1 MKYLYI
7 QTNKDWNAE
16 NKFKYG
22 YTEDPKHRLSS
33 DQHSHKS
40 SYLALYECIETDKY
54 IFHYSEYDRII
65 SSLREMDD
73 NEIKQDLIEKG
84 IICKSISNKFIEI
97 KDYLI
102 YEDGGGTE
110 FIQSNEGIELLDDIF
125 INVFKYIGINTK
137 KLSKDEIDNINDFN
151 DKIYKDKDK
160 NNIILTKKDNKITL
174 RDYQIDII
182 QNGFEIIKKYY
193 KFYLELATGAGKSTI
208 IYYILNSILL
218 NKIDIFYTI
227 IIFTPRINIS
237 EQNISDKYIKIFNNK
252 NKFNIYNNKKIRN
265 IKTFNNNSYNI
276 ISCCIQSFQFIYD
289 KIITKFD
296 IKNIIIWFDEAHY
309 SIESWVKSSNDYKKF
324 YLNDNERIVYRL
336 FTSASP
342 NKEVVKNNSDI
353 FGELYS
359 PISVRNLIK
368 DKWLTPIIPLIMD
381 FDEIIIDDNEDNDD
395 DDEDDN
401 DEDNINKYYYYT
413 NTILN
418 TFQIRNK
425 RIGLNFH
432 NSCRNARFAFTSH
445 YKKFINSKTN
455 IKPYLLISNEIEN
468 KKASDLLDINYKY
481 LLNFQSF
488 HIEDNNAI
496 AYIVN
501 MYNMG
506 YDNHK
511 IDFLSFGDPKLSNKD
526 IIQSI
531 GRGIR
536 PDGLGVN
543 GRNLSKTNDII
554 IPIYNNSE
562 ETDKYIKFTKIKE
575 ILQYLIYDIGL
586 DIKDIK
592 IYNKSSI
599 NKRIIS
605 SDDSSYYEDEL
616 EESKIIANIIKW
628 DIEPTSEKWT
638 IKRIISHL
646 INNKINNYNSYLVY
660 ISLDEN
666 KELNLPLDLFK
677 TYPNFNFND
686 TYKLSPYYSRNECIE
701 AIKNYKNDF
710 IDDDEIDKEN
720 NNDIIEFLHN
730 KDAKI
735 PNYALWYF
743 YGGLIKDFILFI

>member
-7 QTNKDWNAE
+7 QTNKDWNYE

-22 YTEDPKHRLSS
+22 YTEDPKNRTKS

-40 SYLALYECIETDKY
+40 YYLALYECIQTDNYKY
-54 IFHYSEYDRII
+54 YYTEYDNII
-65 SSLREMDD
+65 SSLRGKSD
-73 NEIKQDLIEKG
+73 NFIKQDLIEKG

-97 KDYLI
+97 KKYLI
-102 YEDGGGTE
+102 NERGGGTE

-125 INVFKYIGINTK
+125 INVFNHIGINTR

-151 DKIYKDKDK
+151 DKIYKDNDK
-160 NNIILTKKDNKITL
+160 NDIILIKKDNKIKL

-218 NKIDIFYTI
+218 YKIDIFYTI

-237 EQNISDKYIKIFNNK
+237 EQNISDKYIKIFK

-276 ISCCIQSFQFIYD
+276 ISCCIQSFQFIYN

-342 NKEVVKNNSDI
+342 NKDVVKNNSDI

-368 DKWLTPIIPLIMD
+368 DKWLTPIMPLIMD
-381 FDEIIIDDNEDNDD
+381 FDEIIIDDNED
-395 DDEDDN
+395 DEDNEDN

-418 TFQIRNK
+418 TFQIKNK

-506 YDNHK
+506 YDNYK

-536 PDGLGVN
+536 PDGLGGDD

-628 DIEPTSEKWT
+628 DIEPMSDKWT

-646 INNKINNYNSYLVY
+646 MNNKINNYNSYLEY

-686 TYKLSPYYSRNECIE
+686 TYKLSPYYSRDECIE

-735 PNYALWYF
+735 PNYALWYY

>member
-22 YTEDPKHRLSS
+22 YTKDPKHRPSS
-33 DQHSHKS
+33 DQHSYKS

-54 IFHYSEYDRII
+54 IFHYSEYDNII
-65 SSLREMDD
+65 SSLREMND
-73 NEIKQDLIEKG
+73 NEIKQDLIERG

-97 KDYLI
+97 RKYLI
-102 YEDGGGTE
+102 NEDGGGTE

-125 INVFKYIGINTK
+125 INVFKYIGINTR

-151 DKIYKDKDK
+151 DKIYKDK

-208 IYYILNSILL
+208 IYYILNSILFD
-218 NKIDIFYTI
+218 IDIFYTI

-237 EQNISDKYIKIFNNK
+237 EQNISDKYIKIFK

-276 ISCCIQSFQFIYD
+276 ISCCIQSFQFIYN

-309 SIESWVKSSNDYKKF
+309 SIENWIKSSNDYKKF

-342 NKEVVKNNSDI
+342 NKDVVKNNSDI

-368 DKWLTPIIPLIMD
+368 DKWLSPIIPLIMD

-395 DDEDDN
+395 EYDN

-418 TFQIRNK
+418 TFQIKNK

-445 YKKFINSKTN
+445 YNKFINSKTN

-506 YDNHK
+506 YDNPK

-536 PDGLGVN
+536 PDGLCSDGK
-543 GRNLSKTNDII
+543 NLLKTNDII

-605 SDDSSYYEDEL
+605 SDDSYYEDEL

-628 DIEPTSEKWT
+628 DIEPTAEKWT

-646 INNKINNYNSYLVY
+646 INNKINNYNSYLEY

-677 TYPNFNFND
+677 IYPNFNFND
-686 TYKLSPYYSRNECIE
+686 TYKLSPYYSRDECIE

-710 IDDDEIDKEN
+710 IKNKTINKKN
-720 NNDIIEFLHN
+720 NNKILEFLHN

-735 PNYALWYF
+735 PNCTLWYY

>member
-7 QTNKDWNAE
+7 QTNKDWNYE

-22 YTEDPKHRLSS
+22 YTEDPKNRTKS

-40 SYLALYECIETDKY
+40 YYLALYECIQIDNYKY
-54 IFHYSEYDRII
+54 YYTEYDNII
-65 SSLREMDD
+65 SSLRGKSD
-73 NEIKQDLIEKG
+73 NFIKQDLIEKG

-97 KDYLI
+97 RKYLI
-102 YEDGGGTE
+102 NEDGGGTE

-125 INVFKYIGINTK
+125 INVFNHIGINTR

-151 DKIYKDKDK
+151 DKIYKDNDK
-160 NNIILTKKDNKITL
+160 NDIILIKKDNKIKL

-182 QNGFEIIKKYY
+182 QNGFEIIKKYH

-208 IYYILNSILL
+208 IYYILNSILFD
-218 NKIDIFYTI
+218 NIDIFYTI

-237 EQNISDKYIKIFNNK
+237 EQNISDKYIKIFK

-276 ISCCIQSFQFIYD
+276 ISCCIQSFQFIYN

-309 SIESWVKSSNDYKKF
+309 SIENWVKSSNDYKKF

-342 NKEVVKNNSDI
+342 NKDIVKNNSDI

-381 FDEIIIDDNEDNDD
+381 FDEIIIDDNEDEY
-395 DDEDDN
+395 EDNEDN

-418 TFQIRNK
+418 TFQIKNK

-506 YDNHK
+506 YDNPK

-536 PDGLGVN
+536 PDGLGCDD

-599 NKRIIS
+599 NKRITS
-605 SDDSSYYEDEL
+605 SDDSYYEDEL

-646 INNKINNYNSYLVY
+646 MNNKINNYNSYLEY

-686 TYKLSPYYSRNECIE
+686 TYKLSPYYSRDECIE

-710 IDDDEIDKEN
+710 IKNKTINKKN
-720 NNDIIEFLHN
+720 NNKILEFLHN

-735 PNYALWYF
+735 PNCTLWYY

>member
-7 QTNKDWNAE
+7 QTNKDWNHD

-22 YTEDPKHRLSS
+22 YTEDPKCRLKS

-54 IFHYSEYDRII
+54 KFHYSEYDRII
-65 SSLREMDD
+65 SNLREMDD
-73 NEIKQDLIEKG
+73 NDIKQYLLEYG
-84 IICKSISNKFIEI
+84 INNSIISNKFIEI
-97 KDYLI
+97 KEYLI
-102 YEDGGGTE
+102 NEEGGGTE
-110 FIQSNEGIELLDDIF
+110 FIKLNEGIELLDDIF
-125 INVFKYIGINTK
+125 INVFKDIGIITR
-137 KLSKDEIDNINDFN
+137 KLSKNEIDNINDFN
-151 DKIYKDKDK
+151 DKIYKDNHK
-160 NNIILTKKDNKITL
+160 NDIILTKKNNKIKL
-174 RDYQIDII
+174 RDYQINII
-182 QNGFEIIKKYY
+182 ENGFNMIKKYY

-218 NKIDIFYTI
+218 INTDIFYTI

-237 EQNISDKYIKIFNNK
+237 EQNINDKYIKILN

-265 IKTFNNNSYNI
+265 IKTFNNNSNNI
-276 ISCCIQSFQFIYD
+276 ISCCIQSFQFIYN

-309 SIESWVKSSNDYKKF
+309 SIESWIKSANDYKKF
-324 YLNDNERIVYRL
+324 YLTDNERIIYRL

-342 NKEVVKNNSDI
+342 NKDIVKNNSDI

-359 PISVRNLIK
+359 PIPVRNLIK
-368 DKWLTPIIPLIMD
+368 DKWLAPIIPLIMD
-381 FDEIIIDDNEDNDD
+381 FDEIIINDDDNDD
-395 DDEDDN
+395 DDKDDN
-401 DEDNINKYYYYT
+401 DEENINKYYYYT
-413 NTILN
+413 NTILDV
-418 TFQIRNK
+418 FQKRNK
-425 RIGLNFH
+425 KIGLNFH
-432 NSCRNARFAFTSH
+432 NSCKNAKFAFQSH
-445 YKKFINSKTN
+445 FKKFINNKTN
-455 IKPYLLISNEIEN
+455 IKPYLLISNENIN
-468 KKASDLLDINYKY
+468 KKVLKFLDKDYKD
-481 LLNFQSF
+481 LLNFEKF
-488 HIEDNNAI
+488 HIENNNAI

-506 YDNHK
+506 YDNPK
-511 IDFLSFGDPKLSNKD
+511 IDFLSFGDPKISNKD

-536 PDGLGVN
+536 PDGLGAD

-562 ETDKYIKFTKIKE
+562 ETDKYIKFAKIKE

-599 NKRIIS
+599 NKRITS
-605 SDDSSYYEDEL
+605 SDDSYYEDEL

-646 INNKINNYNSYLVY
+646 MNNKINNYNSYLEY
-660 ISLDEN
+660 ILLDEN

-677 TYPNFNFND
+677 TYPNLNFND
-686 TYKLSPYYSRNECIE
+686 TYKLSPYYSRDECIE

-735 PNYALWYF
+735 PNYSLWYY
-743 YGGLIKDFILFI
+743 YGGSIKDFILFI

>member
-22 YTEDPKHRLSS
+22 YTEDPKHRLTS
-33 DQHSHKS
+33 DQHSYKS
-40 SYLALYECIETDKY
+40 SYLALYECIQTDKY
-54 IFHYSEYDRII
+54 KFHYSEYDRII
-65 SSLREMDD
+65 SNLRNMDD
-73 NEIKQDLIEKG
+73 NEIKQDLLEIG
-84 IICKSISNKFIEI
+84 IIDLSISNKFIEI
-97 KDYLI
+97 KEYLI
-102 YEDGGGTE
+102 NEEGGGTE
-110 FIQSNEGIELLDDIF
+110 FIKLNEGIELLDDIF
-125 INVFKYIGINTK
+125 INVFKDIGIKTR
-137 KLSKDEIDNINDFN
+137 KLSKDEINSINDFN
-151 DKIYKDKDK
+151 DKIYKDNHK
-160 NNIILTKKDNKITL
+160 NDIILTKKSKIKL
-174 RDYQIDII
+174 RDYQMDII
-182 QNGFEIIKKYY
+182 ENGFNMIKKYY

-218 NKIDIFYTI
+218 INTDIFYTI

-237 EQNISDKYIKIFNNK
+237 EQNINDKYIKIFK

-309 SIESWVKSSNDYKKF
+309 TIENWVKSTNDYKKF
-324 YLNDNERIVYRL
+324 YLTDNERIIYRL

-342 NKEVVKNNSDI
+342 NKDIVKNNSDI

-359 PISVRNLIK
+359 PIPVRNLIK
-368 DKWLTPIIPLIMD
+368 DKWLSPIIPLIMD
-381 FDEIIIDDNEDNDD
+381 FDEIIIDDNDNDVEND
-395 DDEDDN
+395 NN

-418 TFQIRNK
+418 TFQIKNK

-468 KKASDLLDINYKY
+468 KKASDLLNINYKY

-506 YDNHK
+506 YDNPK
-511 IDFLSFGDPKLSNKD
+511 IDFLSFGDPKISNKD

-536 PDGLGVN
+536 PDGLGYD

-554 IPIYNNSE
+554 IPIYNNDE

-605 SDDSSYYEDEL
+605 LDDSYYKDEL

-646 INNKINNYNSYLVY
+646 MNNKINNYDSYLKY

-666 KELNLPLDLFK
+666 KELNLPFDLFK
-677 TYPNFNFND
+677 TYPNFNFNN
-686 TYKLSPYYSRNECIE
+686 TYKLSPYYNRDECIE
-701 AIKNYKNDF
+701 AIKKYKNDF

-735 PNYALWYF
+735 PNYSLWYY
-743 YGGLIKDFILFI
+743 YGGQIKDFILFI

>member
-7 QTNKDWNAE
+7 QTNKDWNTE

-22 YTEDPKHRLSS
+22 YTEDPKHRLTS

-54 IFHYSEYDRII
+54 KFHYSEYDRII
-65 SSLREMDD
+65 SNLRDMDD
-73 NEIKQDLIEKG
+73 NDIKQYLFEYG
-84 IICKSISNKFIEI
+84 INNSIISNKFIEI
-97 KDYLI
+97 KEYLI
-102 YEDGGGTE
+102 NEEGGGTE
-110 FIQSNEGIELLDDIF
+110 FIKLNEGIELLDDIF
-125 INVFKYIGINTK
+125 INVFKDIGIITR
-137 KLSKDEIDNINDFN
+137 KLSKNEIDNINDSN
-151 DKIYKDKDK
+151 DKIYKDNHK
-160 NNIILTKKDNKITL
+160 NDIILTKKNNKIKL
-174 RDYQIDII
+174 RDYQINII
-182 QNGFEIIKKYY
+182 ENGFNMIKKYY

-218 NKIDIFYTI
+218 INTDIFYTI

-237 EQNISDKYIKIFNNK
+237 EQNINDKYIKILN

-265 IKTFNNNSYNI
+265 IKNFNNNSNNI
-276 ISCCIQSFQFIYD
+276 ISCCIQSFQFIYN

-309 SIESWVKSSNDYKKF
+309 TIENWVKSTNDYKKF
-324 YLNDNERIVYRL
+324 YLTDNERIIYRL

-342 NKEVVKNNSDI
+342 NKDVVKKDYNI

-368 DKWLTPIIPLIMD
+368 DKWLSPIIPLIMD
-381 FDEIIIDDNEDNDD
+381 FDEIIIDDNDNDAKND
-395 DDEDDN
+395 NN

-418 TFQIRNK
+418 TFQIKNK
-425 RIGLNFH
+425 KIGLNFH

-468 KKASDLLDINYKY
+468 KKASDLLNINYKY

-506 YDNHK
+506 YDNPK

-536 PDGLGVN
+536 PDGLGYD

-554 IPIYNNSE
+554 IPIYNNDE

-605 SDDSSYYEDEL
+605 LDDSYYKDEL

-646 INNKINNYNSYLVY
+646 MNNKINNYDSYLKY

-666 KELNLPLDLFK
+666 KELNLPFNLFK
-677 TYPNFNFND
+677 TYPNFNFNN
-686 TYKLSPYYSRNECIE
+686 TYKLSPYYNRDECIE
-701 AIKNYKNDF
+701 AIKKYKNDF

-735 PNYALWYF
+735 PNYSLWYY
-743 YGGLIKDFILFI
+743 YGGSIKDFILFI

>member
-22 YTEDPKHRLSS
+22 YTEDPKHRLTS
-33 DQHSHKS
+33 DQHSYKS
-40 SYLALYECIETDKY
+40 SYLALYECIQTDKY
-54 IFHYSEYDRII
+54 KFHYSEYDRII
-65 SSLREMDD
+65 SNLRNMDD
-73 NEIKQDLIEKG
+73 NEIKQDLLEIG
-84 IICKSISNKFIEI
+84 IIDLSISNKFIEI
-97 KDYLI
+97 RKYLI
-102 YEDGGGTE
+102 NEDGGGTE
-110 FIQSNEGIELLDDIF
+110 FIKLNEGIELLDDIF
-125 INVFKYIGINTK
+125 INVFKDIGIKTR
-137 KLSKDEIDNINDFN
+137 KLSKDEINSINDFN
-151 DKIYKDKDK
+151 DKIYKDNHK
-160 NNIILTKKDNKITL
+160 NDIILTKKNKIKL
-174 RDYQIDII
+174 RDYQMNII
-182 QNGFEIIKKYY
+182 ENGFNMIKKYY

-218 NKIDIFYTI
+218 INTDIFYTI

-237 EQNISDKYIKIFNNK
+237 EQNINDKYIKIFK

-309 SIESWVKSSNDYKKF
+309 TIENWVKSTNDYKKF
-324 YLNDNERIVYRL
+324 YLTDNERIIYRL

-342 NKEVVKNNSDI
+342 NKDVVKKDYNI

-359 PISVRNLIK
+359 PIPVRNLIK
-368 DKWLTPIIPLIMD
+368 DKWLSPIIPLIMD
-381 FDEIIIDDNEDNDD
+381 FDEIIIDDNDNDAEND
-395 DDEDDN
+395 NN

-418 TFQIRNK
+418 TFQIKNK

-468 KKASDLLDINYKY
+468 KKASDLLNINYKY
-481 LLNFQSF
+481 LLNFHSF

-506 YDNHK
+506 YDNPK

-536 PDGLGVN
+536 PDGLGDD
-543 GRNLSKTNDII
+543 GRNLSKNNDII
-554 IPIYNNSE
+554 IPIYNNDE

-605 SDDSSYYEDEL
+605 LDDSYYKDEL

-646 INNKINNYNSYLVY
+646 MNNKINNYDSYLKY

-666 KELNLPLDLFK
+666 KELNLPFDLFK
-677 TYPNFNFND
+677 TYPNFNFNN
-686 TYKLSPYYSRNECIE
+686 TYKLSPYYNRDECIE
-701 AIKNYKNDF
+701 AIKKYKNDF

-735 PNYALWYF
+735 PNYSLWYY
-743 YGGLIKDFILFI
+743 YGGQIKDFILFI

>member
-22 YTEDPKHRLSS
+22 YTEDPKHRLTS
-33 DQHSHKS
+33 DQHSYKS
-40 SYLALYECIETDKY
+40 SYLALYECIQTDKY
-54 IFHYSEYDRII
+54 KFHYSEYDRII
-65 SSLREMDD
+65 SNLRNMDD
-73 NEIKQDLIEKG
+73 NEIKQDLLEIG
-84 IICKSISNKFIEI
+84 IIDLSISNKFIEI
-97 KDYLI
+97 KEYLI
-102 YEDGGGTE
+102 NEEGGGTE
-110 FIQSNEGIELLDDIF
+110 FIKLNEGIELLDDIF
-125 INVFKYIGINTK
+125 INVFKDIGIKTR
-137 KLSKDEIDNINDFN
+137 KLSKDEINSINDFN
-151 DKIYKDKDK
+151 DKIYKDKHK
-160 NNIILTKKDNKITL
+160 NDIILTKKSKIKL
-174 RDYQIDII
+174 RDYQMDII
-182 QNGFEIIKKYY
+182 QTGFNMIKKYY

-218 NKIDIFYTI
+218 INTDIFYTI

-237 EQNISDKYIKIFNNK
+237 EQNINDKYIKIFK

-309 SIESWVKSSNDYKKF
+309 TIENWVKSTNDYKKF
-324 YLNDNERIVYRL
+324 YLTDNERIIYRL

-342 NKEVVKNNSDI
+342 NKDVVKNNSDI

-368 DKWLTPIIPLIMD
+368 DKWLSPIIPLIMD
-381 FDEIIIDDNEDNDD
+381 FDEIIIDDNDNDAEND
-395 DDEDDN
+395 NN

-418 TFQIRNK
+418 TFQIKNK
-425 RIGLNFH
+425 KIGLNFH

-468 KKASDLLDINYKY
+468 KKASDLLNINYKY

-506 YDNHK
+506 YDNPK

-536 PDGLGVN
+536 PDGLGDD

-586 DIKDIK
+586 DFKDLN
-592 IYNKSSI
+592 IYNKSK
-599 NKRIIS
+599 NKLLIS
-605 SDDSSYYEDEL
+605 SPIIGDDGEEL

-628 DIEPTSEKWT
+628 DIAPTIQKWD
-638 IKRIISHL
+638 ISKITTHL
-646 INNKINNYNSYLVY
+646 MNNKIHNYNDYLKY
-660 ISLDEN
+660 ISLKEN
-666 KELNLPLDLFK
+666 KELNLPSDLFK
-677 TYPNFNFND
+677 TYSNFNFNN
-686 TYKLSPYYSRNECIE
+686 TYKNNSSPYYNRNECIE
-701 AIKNYKNDF
+701 AIKKYKNDF
-710 IDDDEIDKEN
+710 IKNKTINKKN
-720 NNDIIEFLHN
+720 NNKIIEFLN
-730 KDAKI
+730 EIDNKI
-735 PNYALWYF
+735 PNYQLWYY
-743 YGGLIKDFILFI
+743 YGGSIKDYILFI

>member
-22 YTEDPKHRLSS
+22 YTKDPKHRPSS
-33 DQHSHKS
+33 DQHSYKS

-54 IFHYSEYDRII
+54 IFHYSEYDIII
-65 SSLREMDD
+65 SSLRVMND

-125 INVFKYIGINTK
+125 INVFKYIGINTR

-151 DKIYKDKDK
+151 DKIYKDK
-160 NNIILTKKDNKITL
+160 NNIILTKKDNKIKL

-182 QNGFEIIKKYY
+182 QNGFDIIKKYY

-208 IYYILNSILL
+208 IYFILNSILFD
-218 NKIDIFYTI
+218 KIDIFYTI

-237 EQNISDKYIKIFNNK
+237 EQNISDKYIKIFK

-276 ISCCIQSFQFIYD
+276 ISCCIQSFQFIYN

-309 SIESWVKSSNDYKKF
+309 SIESWIKSANDYKKF

-342 NKEVVKNNSDI
+342 NKDVVKNNSDI

-368 DKWLTPIIPLIMD
+368 DKWLSPIMPLIMD
-381 FDEIIIDDNEDNDD
+381 FDEIIIDDNDNEY
-395 DDEDDN
+395 EDDN

-418 TFQIRNK
+418 TFQIKNK

-445 YKKFINSKTN
+445 YNKFINSKTN

-506 YDNHK
+506 YDNPK

-526 IIQSI
+526 IIQ
-531 GRGIR
+531 
-536 PDGLGVN
+536 
-543 GRNLSKTNDII
+543 
-554 IPIYNNSE
+554 
-562 ETDKYIKFTKIKE
+562 
-575 ILQYLIYDIGL
+575 
-586 DIKDIK
+586 
-592 IYNKSSI
+592 
-599 NKRIIS
+599 
-605 SDDSSYYEDEL
+605 
-616 EESKIIANIIKW
+616 
-628 DIEPTSEKWT
+628 
-638 IKRIISHL
+638 
-646 INNKINNYNSYLVY
+646 
-660 ISLDEN
+660 
-666 KELNLPLDLFK
+666 
-677 TYPNFNFND
+677 
-686 TYKLSPYYSRNECIE
+686 YK
-701 AIKNYKNDF
+701 
-710 IDDDEIDKEN
+710 
-720 NNDIIEFLHN
+720 
-730 KDAKI
+730 
-735 PNYALWYF
+735 
-743 YGGLIKDFILFI
+743 

>member
-7 QTNKDWNAE
+7 QTNKDWNTE

-22 YTEDPKHRLSS
+22 YTEDPKHRLTS
-33 DQHSHKS
+33 DQHSYKS
-40 SYLALYECIETDKY
+40 SYLALYECIQTDKY
-54 IFHYSEYDRII
+54 VFHYSEYDRII
-65 SSLREMDD
+65 SNLRHMDD
-73 NEIKQDLIEKG
+73 NEIKQDLLEIG
-84 IICKSISNKFIEI
+84 IIDLSISNKFIEI
-97 KDYLI
+97 KEYLI
-102 YEDGGGTE
+102 NEEGGGTE
-110 FIQSNEGIELLDDIF
+110 FIKLNEGIELLDDIF
-125 INVFKYIGINTK
+125 INVFKDIGIKTR
-137 KLSKDEIDNINDFN
+137 KLSKDEINSINDFN
-151 DKIYKDKDK
+151 DKIYKDKHK
-160 NNIILTKKDNKITL
+160 NDIILTKKNKIKL
-174 RDYQIDII
+174 RDYQINII
-182 QNGFEIIKKYY
+182 ENGFNMIKKYY

-218 NKIDIFYTI
+218 INTDIFYTI

-237 EQNISDKYIKIFNNK
+237 EQNINDKYIKIFK

-309 SIESWVKSSNDYKKF
+309 TIENWVKSTNDYKKF
-324 YLNDNERIVYRL
+324 YLTDNERIIYRL

-342 NKEVVKNNSDI
+342 NKDIVKNNSDI

-359 PISVRNLIK
+359 PIPVRNLIK
-368 DKWLTPIIPLIMD
+368 DKWLSPIIPLIMD
-381 FDEIIIDDNEDNDD
+381 FDEIIIDDNDNDAEND
-395 DDEDDN
+395 NN

-418 TFQIRNK
+418 TFQIKNK
-425 RIGLNFH
+425 KIGLNFH

-468 KKASDLLDINYKY
+468 KKASDLLNINYKY

-506 YDNHK
+506 YDNPK

-536 PDGLGVN
+536 PDGLGDD
-543 GRNLSKTNDII
+543 GRNLSKNNDII
-554 IPIYNNSE
+554 IPIYNNDE

-605 SDDSSYYEDEL
+605 LDDSYYKDEL

-646 INNKINNYNSYLVY
+646 MNNKINNYDSYLKY

-666 KELNLPLDLFK
+666 KELNLPFDLFK
-677 TYPNFNFND
+677 TYPNFNFNN
-686 TYKLSPYYSRNECIE
+686 TYKLSPYYNRDECIE
-701 AIKNYKNDF
+701 AIKKYKNDF

-735 PNYALWYF
+735 PNYSLWYY
-743 YGGLIKDFILFI
+743 YGGQIKDFILFI